1 MDESATL
8 LQGTVEE
15 AQAIAAAAALQQE
28 QQQQLQHRPSQPGSD
43 EQQAADEQP
52 TLEPGHEQLDH
63 ATKVNEEKEALE
75 AALAASESEKLILDH
90 ATGSLLVHHE
100 QLSVATDSVTVQ
112 ALENT
117 SSSSHIHDHHAHAQ
131 PTTSTSTHAI
141 SPETLDSVM
150 ATAVAAA
157 SNSVN
162 TNLNGSAPASSQVS
176 SPSVVAMAQLAPGAM
191 VVTAAPGSS
200 SSSSNGAGNSS
211 ALHASGSGYSNDR
224 YDRCPMYIKLPANEW
239 ETWLEGEKVHCRWNL
254 IRYRHRDQQTFARG
268 PTASEW
274 TREFQCDHAGH
285 YRDRKDP
292 NIDPSKKRKRT
303 GSIKCNCPAFIKM
316 RKQFQDDSVVIE
328 YFWRHEGHTPDVME
342 DIKAHRLP
350 QDLKA
355 WIKRRAMEG
364 HDWKSM
370 KAMMTSGS
378 PLLDELHP
386 ASKQNVKL
394 LLPACYGQYANIA
407 RQLKR
412 GKSRP
417 ESSQTPERSTR
428 GGTLMQFGNEDSEMP
443 QARGDS
449 RPSSPKTTSGA
460 MAAASS
466 SSSASASQD
475 QSHEEPV

>member
-1 MDESATL
+1 MDDSATL

-15 AQAIAAAAALQQE
+15 VQAIAAAAALQQE
-28 QQQQLQHRPSQPGSD
+28 QQQQVQQQHSQPESD
-43 EQQAADEQP
+43 DQAADEQP
-52 TLEPGHEQLDH
+52 IHEPGRTHTDH
-63 ATKVNEEKEALE
+63 ATKADKEKEAIE
-75 AALAASESEKLILDH
+75 AALAASESEKLMLDH
-90 ATGSLLVHHE
+90 ATGSLLVHHD

-112 ALENT
+112 ALERS
-117 SSSSHIHDHHAHAQ
+117 SSSSHIHTHAQ
-131 PTTSTSTHAI
+131 PSSSAHAI
-141 SPETLDSVM
+141 SSETLDSVM

-162 TNLNGSAPASSQVS
+162 ANINGSASASSQVH
-176 SPSVVAMAQLAPGAM
+176 SPSVVAMAQLAAGTM

-200 SSSSNGAGNSS
+200 SSSNNGASNSS
-211 ALHASGSGYSNDR
+211 VLHASGSGYSNDR
-224 YDRCPMYIKLPANEW
+224 FDRCPMYIKLPVSEW
-239 ETWLEGEKVHCRWNL
+239 ETWLEQEKVHCRWNL

-378 PLLDELHP
+378 PLLDE
-386 ASKQNVKL
+386 V
-394 LLPACYGQYANIA
+394 
-407 RQLKR
+407 
-412 GKSRP
+412 
-417 ESSQTPERSTR
+417 
-428 GGTLMQFGNEDSEMP
+428 
-443 QARGDS
+443 
-449 RPSSPKTTSGA
+449 
-460 MAAASS
+460 
-466 SSSASASQD
+466 
-475 QSHEEPV
+475 